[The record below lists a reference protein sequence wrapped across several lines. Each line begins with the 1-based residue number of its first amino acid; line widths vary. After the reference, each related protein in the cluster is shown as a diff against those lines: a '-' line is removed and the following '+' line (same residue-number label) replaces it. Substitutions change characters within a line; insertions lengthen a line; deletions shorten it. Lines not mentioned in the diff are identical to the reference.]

1 MYRKPHGA
9 SLIIAPLLC
18 ATSTFLWTEG
28 RYGAAGG
35 TLLALSGVFWAHGFT
50 GLFEDIRR
58 HVPWYGTAGLPVA
71 LLGCFGA
78 IAFGLQGFFEEVFA
92 VSGPQSLAA
101 LAHHPV
107 TATLVLW
114 TPGPLFPLTVFG
126 LAAAG
131 ADLGRR
137 AALPRRDG
145 LPDEP
150 HPPHRMDRLSG
161 RRAAPGALRLAGMD
175 AAPAVRPR
183 RRRAP
188 GSGRGRRTMT
198 ATSGSFAEPSP
209 TGPACTRRR
218 PGYGEPERDPRGRG
232 LPDRVAETAPPS
244 PTIKEGAGGVGRLP
258 RRFPDQSRVPLLFSQ
273 LRERRDGVT
282 AASSPPDRCRPGTI
296 RPGNRAIRRGR
307 AFPPQ

>member
-58 HVPWYGTAGLPVA
+58 PVPWYGTAGLPVA

-198 ATSGSFAEPSP
+198 ATSG
-209 TGPACTRRR
+209 G
-218 PGYGEPERDPRGRG
+218 
-232 LPDRVAETAPPS
+232 
-244 PTIKEGAGGVGRLP
+244 
-258 RRFPDQSRVPLLFSQ
+258 
-273 LRERRDGVT
+273 
-282 AASSPPDRCRPGTI
+282 
-296 RPGNRAIRRGR
+296 
-307 AFPPQ
+307 

>member
-126 LAAAG
+126 LG
-131 ADLGRR
+131 AVLAWRR
-137 AALPRRDG
+137 L
-145 LPDEP
+145 
-150 HPPHRMDRLSG
+150 
-161 RRAAPGALRLAGMD
+161 APTWVGALLCLAATVFPMS
-175 AAPAVRPR
+175 RIPR
-183 RRRAP
+183 IEWIASVADVLLLVPFAWLGWTLLRR
-188 GSGRGRRTMT
+188 SGLEG
-198 ATSGSFAEPSP
+198 GVP
-209 TGPACTRRR
+209 
-218 PGYGEPERDPRGRG
+218 RDP
-232 LPDRVAETAPPS
+232 
-244 PTIKEGAGGVGRLP
+244 GVGA
-258 RRFPDQSRVPLLFSQ
+258 
-273 LRERRDGVT
+273 ER
-282 AASSPPDRCRPGTI
+282 
-296 RPGNRAIRRGR
+296 
-307 AFPPQ
+307 